1 LDTILEASQYSAAE
15 ALRDGRPI
23 QVRALRPEDREAM
36 GRAVHGMSEESIY
49 RRLFSPRH
57 YMSEQEIAYYMN
69 VDFTNHVA
77 LVAVLSENGNQVIV
91 GGGRY
96 VVTEPGTAE
105 VAFAVPDAYQGQGV
119 GGLLMKH
126 LTQIARH
133 SGIKT
138 FIAEVLASNAA
149 MLKVFEKSGL
159 AVSTRRE
166 HDILHVTLGMK

>member
-1 LDTILEASQYSAAE
+1 MEASQYSAAE

-36 GRAVHGMSEESIY
+36 GRAAHGMSEESIY

-105 VAFAVPDAYQGQGV
+105 VAFAVPDAYQGQRV

-126 LTQIARH
+126 LAQIARH

-138 FIAEVLASNAA
+138 LIAEVLASNAA

-159 AVSTRRE
+159 TVSTRHE
-166 HDILHVTLGMK
+166 HDVLHVTLGMK